1 MTNTNLRRMICPVGE
16 WCPQGRA
23 QQCHHTKPHDAE
35 DVCLR
40 AGCLPSGHQHEKGI
54 NWDNIVCV
62 EVPDV
67 AV

>member
-1 MTNTNLRRMICPVGE
+1 MKTDDMRICPVAK

-23 QQCHHTKPHDAE
+23 PTCRHAVEHE
-35 DVCLR
+35 LEGVCER
-40 AGCLPSGHQHEKGI
+40 AGCRPSGHDKVKGI